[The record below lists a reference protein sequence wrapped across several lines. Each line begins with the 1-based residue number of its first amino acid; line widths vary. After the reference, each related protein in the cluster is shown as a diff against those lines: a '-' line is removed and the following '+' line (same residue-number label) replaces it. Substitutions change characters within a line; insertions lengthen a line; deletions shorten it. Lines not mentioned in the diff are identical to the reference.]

1 MSKPDREAMLERDH
15 ARLSL
20 RRQCVLLGLAR
31 SGIYRHGQAA
41 NDDDDLAVMRRLDEL
56 FLAHPFLGSRRMAA
70 MLRVEGRPIN
80 RKRVQRLMRLMGIVA
95 LGPKPRTSRPAPGH
109 KIYPYLLRDMV
120 IDRANH
126 VWAADITYLPMQRG
140 FLYLV
145 AIIDWASRAVL
156 AWRLSNSMDVS
167 FCLDALDEALARFGK
182 PEIFN
187 TDQGS
192 QFTSMEFTGR
202 LEAGGIRI
210 SMDGRGRW
218 LDNVF
223 VERLWRSLKYEEVHL
238 KAYADGGEAR
248 AGISAW
254 MTFYNTRRPHQ
265 ALRNQAPMTVWR
277 AGVTGALPA
286 NAVDMTLR
294 LDDAGA
300 SPTCPQRQQQQQS
313 IFVA

>member
-1 MSKPDREAMLERDH
+1 MSKPDRLAMLDRDH
-15 ARLSL
+15 AVLSI
-20 RRQCVLLGLAR
+20 RRQCGLLGLAR
-31 SGIYRHGQAA
+31 SGVYRPTQAT
-41 NDDDDLAVMRRLDEL
+41 NDDELAVMRRLDAL

-70 MLRVEGRPIN
+70 MLRAEGRPVN

-95 LGPKPRTSRPAPGH
+95 LGPKPRTSKPAPGH
-109 KIYPYLLRDMV
+109 KIYPYLLRDLV
-120 IDRANH
+120 IDQPNQ
-126 VWAADITYLPMQRG
+126 VWAADITYLPMARG

-192 QFTSMEFTGR
+192 QFTSSVFTGR
-202 LEAGGIRI
+202 LEAAAILI

-223 VERLWRSLKYEEVHL
+223 IERLWRSLKYEEVYL
-238 KAYADGGEAR
+238 KAYADGREAR

-254 MTFYNTRRPHQ
+254 FGFYNGKRPHQ
-265 ALRNQAPMTVWR
+265 ALGNRPPMAVWR
-277 AGVTGALPA
+277 AAITGPLTG
-286 NAVDMTLR
+286 NAVDMPLR

-300 SPTCPQRQQQQQS
+300 SPTCPQRPPQQHPL
-313 IFVA
+313 VA